1 MQEPLRGGAQS
12 FFLYL
17 QKKTF
22 GAPMGTPV
30 MGALWALWASILGT
44 LRAYFGT
51 ATRFHF
57 GTATRFHFG
66 STTRYHNGHVDFKL

>member
-1 MQEPLRGGAQS
+1 MMCKNPYGGVPKVFS
-12 FFLYL
+12 LFT
-17 QKKTF
+17 KKKR
-22 GAPMGTPV
+22 
-30 MGALWALWASILGT
+30 LGHPT
-44 LRAYFGT
+44 RFHFGT

>member
-1 MQEPLRGGAQS
+1 MCKNPYEGVPKA
-12 FFLYL
+12 FFFIY
-17 QKKTF
+17 KKNVWGTHGHPCYGSTMGFHF
-22 GAPMGTPV
+22 GSIMGFH
-30 MGALWALWASILGT
+30 
-44 LRAYFGT
+44 FGN